1 MKHRVTIKEVAK
13 YAGVSPSTVS
23 RVLNNYP
30 FIKPDKKVKVEEA
43 IKQLQFEPN
52 EIARSMITK
61 KTKTIGLIVDD
72 ISNPFFSETSR
83 FIINKARQSGYEV
96 LIYDT
101 NGEEELKH
109 TLKFLSNKNVS
120 GIIVGSVSRFEQK
133 HEEIVDESIPIVY
146 FNRKPEQTNLFSV
159 TMDNKKASKMAIA
172 HLVQKGHSKIA
183 FIGGPFEYSTY
194 YDRYIGYYEAIIE
207 FGLELNEDIIS
218 RETPTSENIQKFVA
232 KVLNDKDRPTA
243 IIATTDQ
250 IAITVLDA
258 VVQNNCQVPADV
270 AVIGFDNIAI
280 SSNPYIG
287 LTTVSQQKRQMVETA
302 LNTLLHLIE
311 DVVTEI
317 PGDVLIPPKLIIR
330 KTT

>member
-1 MKHRVTIKEVAK
+1 MKKRVTIKDVAK
-13 YAGVSPSTVS
+13 YAGVSPATVS
-23 RVLNNYP
+23 RVLNNYL
-30 FIKPDKKVKVEEA
+30 FIKPEKRLKVEEA
-43 IKQLQFEPN
+43 IKELHFEPN
-52 EIARSMITK
+52 EIARSLITK

-72 ISNPFFSETSR
+72 ISNPFFSETSKL
-83 FIINKARQSGYEV
+83 IINKARQKGYEV

-101 NGEEELKH
+101 NGEEELEY

-120 GIIVGSVSRFEQK
+120 GIMVGSVNRFEQK
-133 HEEIVDESIPIVY
+133 HEDIVDESIPIVY

-172 HLVQKGHSKIA
+172 HLIQKGHSNIA

-194 YDRYIGYYEAIIE
+194 YNRYVGYREAISE
-207 FGLELNEDIIS
+207 FGLEMNEDIILK
-218 RETPTSENIQKFVA
+218 EKPTSENIQKFVS
-232 KVLNDKDRPTA
+232 KVLSEKDRPTA

-258 VVQNNCQVPADV
+258 IAQNNYQVPADV
-270 AVIGFDNIAI
+270 AVVGFDNIRI

-287 LTTVSQQKRQMVETA
+287 LTTISQQKDRMVETG
-302 LNTLLHLIE
+302 LDTLLHLIE
-311 DVVTEI
+311 NEVSEI
-317 PGDVLIPPKLIIR
+317 PKEVLIPPKLIVR